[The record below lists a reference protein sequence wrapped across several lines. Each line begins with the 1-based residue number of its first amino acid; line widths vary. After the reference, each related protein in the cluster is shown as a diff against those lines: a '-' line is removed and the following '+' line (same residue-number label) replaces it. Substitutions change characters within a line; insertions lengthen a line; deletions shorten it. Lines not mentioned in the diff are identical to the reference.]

1 MDDGCLGGHPQTV
14 INDLQKIKET
24 YNSHGLQLNTAKCE
38 LFLVDSLYDEED
50 LNGRSSTSSS
60 SNRRSSG
67 FDSSAKYSN
76 FWSFPNSL
84 DSSSLGSNIWSFPSA
99 SNEDIVK
106 QFNDLYNGIRVTE
119 KSKLS
124 LLGAPIFTSAVQS
137 VLKPKIENLKL
148 MVSRLKQIDSH
159 EALFLLSHCFGIPK
173 LIYFLRSSPCFM
185 SPEILEEFD
194 TVIKDSVVDILNI
207 SLSEFSYV

>member
-1 MDDGCLGGHPQTV
+1 MNLVKIELPGIYNFTQQCYGQQTSLRFGEEIITLSEGVQQGDPLGPFLFSTGIQEDIVNKMESEFNCWYLDDGCLGGHPQTV

-67 FDSSAKYSN
+67 FDPSANYSN

-106 QFNDLYNGIRVTE
+106 QFNDLYNGIRVIE

-137 VLKPKIENLKL
+137 RV
-148 MVSRLKQIDSH
+148 H
-159 EALFLLSHCFGIPK
+159 
-173 LIYFLRSSPCFM
+173 
-185 SPEILEEFD
+185 
-194 TVIKDSVVDILNI
+194 
-207 SLSEFSYV
+207 